1 MTGALSGKRIV
12 NTRALDQATELDALL
27 RANGAISISYPCIEI
42 CPVADAQPLDDSIL
56 ALIDGHFD
64 WLLVTSANTVRAIAT
79 RLDVLARHL
88 PSPPHFKTAV
98 VGPGTREELHTKLGL
113 HADVIPAT
121 YRATELAAAVPI
133 KTGDRVLI
141 PQSAIAPPDLAN
153 ALTARGATVTTVT
166 AYRTITGRGG
176 VNLSALLANGEI
188 DAIVFASSSAVD
200 GCAARLQV
208 ERGRIELLRPVPTV
222 CIGPGTARTAAE
234 HGLPDSVISVEHTL
248 GGVLDALQSVLSV
261 SREETRS

>member
-1 MTGALSGKRIV
+1 MTGPLSGKRV
-12 NTRALDQATELDALL
+12 LNTRALDQAGELDALL
-27 RANGAISISYPCIEI
+27 TAAGAVPLSYPCIEI
-42 CPVADAQPLDDSIL
+42 CAVADAQPLDDAII
-56 ALIDGHFD
+56 ALIDGNFD
-64 WLLVTSANTVRAIAT
+64 WLLITSANTVRAIAI
-79 RLDVLARHL
+79 RLAELDIHL
-88 PSPPHFKTAV
+88 PASPPFRTAV
-98 VGPGTREELHTKLGL
+98 VGPGTAEELHAKLGL

-121 YRATELAAAVPI
+121 FRAAELAAAVPI

-153 ALTARGATVTTVT
+153 ALAARGATVTTVT
-166 AYRTITGRGG
+166 AYCTVTGSGG
-176 VNLSALLANGEI
+176 VNLSALLANGEV

-200 GCAARLQV
+200 GCAARLHA
-208 ERGRIELLRPVPTV
+208 EGGHIDLLRPIPRV

-234 HGLPDSVISVEHTL
+234 QGLPDSVIPVEHTL

>member
-1 MTGALSGKRIV
+1 MTGSMSGKRVV
-12 NTRALDQATELDALL
+12 NTRALDQAGELDALL
-27 RANGAISISYPCIEI
+27 TAAGAIPLSYPCIEI
-42 CPVADAQPLDDSIL
+42 CPVTDAQPLDDAII
-56 ALIDGHFD
+56 ALIDGNFD
-64 WLLVTSANTVRAIAT
+64 WLLITSANTVRAIAT
-79 RLDVLARHL
+79 RLAALDIHL
-88 PSPPHFKTAV
+88 PASPPFSTAV
-98 VGPGTREELHTKLGL
+98 VGPGTREELHAKLGL

-121 YRATELAAAVPI
+121 FRAAELAAAVAI
-133 KTGDRVLI
+133 RAGDRVLI

-176 VNLSALLANGEI
+176 VNLSALLANGAV

-208 ERGRIELLRPVPTV
+208 EGGRIDLLRPIPTV
-222 CIGPGTARTAAE
+222 CIGPGTARTAAN
-234 HGLPDSVISVEHTL
+234 HGLTEPVIPVDHTL

-261 SREETRS
+261 SREESRS